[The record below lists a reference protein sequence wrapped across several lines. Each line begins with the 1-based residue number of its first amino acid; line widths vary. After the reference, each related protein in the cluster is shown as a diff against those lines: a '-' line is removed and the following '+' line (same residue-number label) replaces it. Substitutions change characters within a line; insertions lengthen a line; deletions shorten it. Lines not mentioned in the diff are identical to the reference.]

1 VKRDPEPSQWTDFSH
16 QVRPATRPS
25 VRYLLI
31 GLGAAF
37 TIAGILGIFLP
48 LVPTTPFLLLAAAC
62 FARASTTFYNA
73 LLNHRWLGPPIR
85 QWRESRSMTPR
96 AKTSAILLIVATF
109 SISIAT
115 VVPTVAGKILV
126 GLVGLSL
133 VVYLA
138 RVPSRSSGLRRL
150 RKS

>member
-1 VKRDPEPSQWTDFSH
+1 MKRDPDPSQWTDYSH
-16 QVRPATRPS
+16 HVRVATRPS
-25 VRYLLI
+25 VRYILI
-31 GLGAAF
+31 GLGVIF

-48 LVPTTPFLLLAAAC
+48 LVPTTPLLLLAATC

-96 AKTSAILLIVATF
+96 AKASAILLIVATF
-109 SISIAT
+109 AISIAT
-115 VVPTVAGKILV
+115 VVPATAGKILA

-138 RVPSRSSGLRRL
+138 KLPTRSTDF
-150 RKS
+150 RKR